1 MKPIAALRSDLEFS
15 SQQHLGKNYTVVKD
29 PLTKRYFRFT
39 EGQKGILDLLREP
52 SDLTSIA
59 RSASEQFG
67 GTVSEETVEAFQRSL
82 EDKLLLDT
90 ELVRGKLENYRGQ
103 KLEARNILYWKLA
116 SINPERIFSYLIP
129 RTQWAFT
136 RLFHVFAALMIGAG
150 LFINLTHLPE
160 LTGKVSELFTIHGL
174 ILIWIVTL

>member
-1 MKPIAALRSDLEFS
+1 MTSTLPEYRLRPDLEFS

-29 PLTKRYFRFT
+29 PITKRYFRFT
-39 EGQKGILDLLREP
+39 ENQKVILDLLREP
-52 SDLTSIA
+52 SDLATVA
-59 RSASEQFG
+59 RIASETFG
-67 GTVSEETVEAFQRSL
+67 GTFSEETVEAFQRSL
-82 EDKLLLDT
+82 EEKLLLDT

-103 KLEARNILYWKLA
+103 KLQARNILYWKLA

-136 RLFHVFAALMIGAG
+136 RWFHVFAALMIASG

-160 LTGKVSELFTIHGL
+160 LTGKVQELFSL
-174 ILIWIVTL
+174 N